1 MKKFSELTEKDLEDI
16 DTVDLMKLEVML
28 DNCLYLR
35 QIVDKSIKNI
45 NYTFSNES
53 GIFIASIVKSSVTGR
68 KLIAE
73 YTDFKGVADFVNFD
87 PEEFLNKL
95 YELDEYKEEDIDRI
109 LDEDG
114 NISNINMVFTDG
126 KIYVNADYFYK
137 LKYVQSKS
145 DKQIIEKS
153 DYSWFGKIDHLTLSN
168 RVIGDIEIHS
178 LVDTFIKDCKIKTLK
193 IIDDKFI
200 GISFSRIKDIHITL
214 SRFFL
219 STDFYKCEIDNLQ
232 IDITNVKIDEHN
244 KIGINTEDNNIKN
257 IKIISNKAVNNIREI
272 LDIKDYSGRLEF
284 EIK

>member
-16 DTVDLMKLEVML
+16 DTVDIMRLEVML

-53 GIFIASIVKSSVTGR
+53 GIFIASIVKSSAKDG
-68 KLIAE
+68 KLVAE
-73 YTDFKGVADFVNFD
+73 YTDFKGVAGFVNFD
-87 PEEFLNKL
+87 SEEFLNKL
-95 YELDEYKEEDIDRI
+95 YELDEYSEEDIDRI
-109 LDEDG
+109 LDENR
-114 NISNINMVFTDG
+114 NIGIIHMVFTG
-126 KIYVNADYFYK
+126 GRIYVNADYFYK

-178 LVDTFIKDCKIKTLK
+178 LVDTFIKDCKIKTLR

-200 GISFSRIKDIHITL
+200 GISFSRIKDINITL
-214 SRFFL
+214 SRSFI
-219 STDFYKCEIDNLQ
+219 STDFYQCEIDSLE
-232 IDITNVKIDEHN
+232 IDITNVKIDKHN
-244 KIGINTEDNNIKN
+244 KLGINIKDNNIKT
-257 IKIISNKAVNNIREI
+257 IKIISNKAVNDISEI
-272 LDIKDYSGRLEF
+272 LDIKEYSGRLEF